1 MSDLKDKVY
10 IDNDIWLKVIDRVAP
25 WFNDRDDA
33 INWFFYQNLSYFGGA
48 TAEEVMTARRER
60 GYRALL
66 EYIDLKEKGM
76 L

>member
-25 WFNDRDDA
+25 WFNYKDDVL
-33 INWFFYQNLSYFGGA
+33 NWFFYQNLSYFGGL
-48 TAEEVMTARRER
+48 R
-60 GYRALL
+60 
-66 EYIDLKEKGM
+66 LKM